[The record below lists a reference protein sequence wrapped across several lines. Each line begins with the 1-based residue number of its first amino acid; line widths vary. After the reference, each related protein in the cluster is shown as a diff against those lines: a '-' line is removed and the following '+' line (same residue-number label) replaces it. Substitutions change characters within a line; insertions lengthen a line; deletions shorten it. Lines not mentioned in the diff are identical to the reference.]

1 MTKYIFNVTSFST
14 LSKNKPK
21 QIIILC
27 HGYGGGGQDI
37 SVLANSWRRFL
48 PDAVLLCPN
57 APEVCTVNP
66 LGYQWFDMAIEND
79 ETILEKSLVA
89 EKKLNTFLDQV
100 LDNFQLDT
108 KNLALVGFSQ
118 GCMMMIQT
126 ALKKKEQI
134 NCLVG
139 YSGKLVIVNFWATWC
154 KPCKEEML
162 TLDSLSQDKNFEN
175 LIIFPVNIEN
185 INYEKT
191 KEFFSNLNIKKLEIF
206 FDPNLIFVKEL
217 KLRGV
222 PTTVI
227 INKKGEE
234 FARIIGSIDFKDKKF
249 LKWLSS
255 YD

>member
-37 SVLANSWRRFL
+37 GVLANSWRRFL

-100 LDNFQLDT
+100 LNNFQLDT

-118 GCMMMIQT
+118 GSMMIIQT

-134 NCLVG
+134 NCLIG
-139 YSGKLVIVNFWATWC
+139 YSGK
-154 KPCKEEML
+154 
-162 TLDSLSQDKNFEN
+162 
-175 LIIFPVNIEN
+175 
-185 INYEKT
+185 
-191 KEFFSNLNIKKLEIF
+191 
-206 FDPNLIFVKEL
+206 
-217 KLRGV
+217 
-222 PTTVI
+222 I
-227 INKKGEE
+227 INKQHLSDNIVSRPKIFLMHGDRDTIVSPSHLLESKE
-234 FARIIGSIDFKDKKF
+234 FLLQQSVKIRTKLFKNCEHKISVEASSLGLEF
-249 LKWLSS
+249 LRKNLL
-255 YD
+255 